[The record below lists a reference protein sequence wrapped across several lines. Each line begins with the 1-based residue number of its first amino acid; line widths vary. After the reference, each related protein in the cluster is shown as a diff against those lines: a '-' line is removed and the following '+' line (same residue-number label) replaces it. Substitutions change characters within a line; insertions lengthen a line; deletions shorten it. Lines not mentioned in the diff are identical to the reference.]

1 MYSELPPD
9 IRLRKVLQ
17 QRLESLRRA
26 GVSHLPRPT
35 ADAKKPMA
43 AAPPLQVAVETPSPT
58 PRTVD
63 EVTPPVD
70 VPAATP
76 AVESPSLF
84 SPEPKVAVRPAA
96 APVDRV
102 AALRVLQ
109 EEVAACT
116 RCAHLAKTRT
126 QTVFGVGNPHP
137 RIVFMG
143 EAPGFDE
150 DKQGEPF
157 VGAAGQ
163 LLTRI
168 IENGMGLRRSDV
180 YILNTLK
187 CRPPNNRTP
196 VPEEVANCRGFFE
209 QQLDILQPEYI
220 VCLGAVA
227 AQNLLETKLAVGRL
241 RGRFHDYRGI
251 KVLVTYHPAYLLRN
265 PDDKRKTWDDIKML
279 MRDMGMEVS

>member
-196 VPEEVANCRGFFE
+196 EPEEVANCRGFFE

-227 AQNLLETKLAVGRL
+227 ALNVLETKLAVGRL

>member
-196 VPEEVANCRGFFE
+196 EPEEVANCRGFFE